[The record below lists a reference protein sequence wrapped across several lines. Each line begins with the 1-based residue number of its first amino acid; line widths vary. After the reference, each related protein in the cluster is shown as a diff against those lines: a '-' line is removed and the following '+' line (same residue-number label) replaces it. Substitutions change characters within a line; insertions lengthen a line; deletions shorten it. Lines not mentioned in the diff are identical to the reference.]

1 MDLAQLRVAE
11 PGRVFRA
18 AEQLNRITDGLQ
30 DAADRVNATVRR
42 PLADGAWSGTAST
55 AALAHIDRIGK
66 DLAGTVETLG
76 QTGQQVRRF
85 ADALADAKALVA
97 RADDIAGAARLTVG
111 ADGSITFP
119 TSATPLTEAE
129 VQGLKAA
136 GEEANRLLGKALK
149 MAADAD
155 AACAGALATAVGAGE
170 AAGAAVGSILT
181 ATGSPDGGGDGLWDR
196 VTGAFDD
203 PERDFDDSMLG
214 SLVEQVSEGDSIW
227 EQLGLDPDQGGF
239 DIGNMTPL
247 EEEAFD
253 EVFDASP
260 DELLGEEVV
269 DTISEEG
276 VWAGVEEWW
285 DQSWEDTANV
295 PDRISEGWDDLT
307 EGLGDFADDPVGTIG
322 GLFD

>member
-18 AEQLNRITDGLQ
+18 AESIGRIADGLR
-30 DAADRVNATVRR
+30 DAANGVNATIRR
-42 PLADGAWSGTAST
+42 PLADGVWSGTAST
-55 AALAHIDRIGK
+55 AALAHIDRVGE

-85 ADALADAKALVA
+85 AEALADAKALLA
-97 RADDIAGAARLTVG
+97 RADDIAGAARLTIG
-111 ADGSITFP
+111 ADGSVTFP
-119 TSATPLTEAE
+119 TFATPLTETEA
-129 VQGLKAA
+129 QDLKAA
-136 GEEANRLLGKALK
+136 GEEAHRLLGKALT

-155 AACAGALATAVGAGE
+155 AACAGALATAAGAGE
-170 AAGAAVGSILT
+170 AAGAAAGSMLA
-181 ATGSPDGGGDGLWDR
+181 ATGSSDGGGDGLWDR

-214 SLVEQVSEGDSIW
+214 SVIEQVSEGDSIW
-227 EQLGLDPDQGGF
+227 EQLGFDPDQGGL

-253 EVFDASP
+253 ETFGASP

-269 DTISEEG
+269 DTISEDG
-276 VWAGVEEWW
+276 VWAGVEQWW
-285 DQSWEDTANV
+285 DQSWEGAANV